1 MEVCGVEHLCI
12 FERLKG
18 RSQRIHMENEEE
30 QGDEGS
36 PVEDLMEASLLGLDL
51 NSHKLSEVGKVQ
63 RTMQAI

>member
-1 MEVCGVEHLCI
+1 
-12 FERLKG
+12 
-18 RSQRIHMENEEE
+18 MENEEE